1 MTKPE
6 STKKKSTAR
15 CSGESLINSIRA
27 PFRRGEAALIV
38 PDAPHQWIFDAED
51 VDENGNIENITI
63 TFSTEMLQSLAQA
76 IPEYEP
82 MMAWYELLGTSLKF
96 SKKESETIGQIL
108 LQMETS
114 TSSQSSSPCSPYH
127 RIPHFNRTFK
137 RWVGMTPNEYRAQ
150 KIIGK

>member
-51 VDENGNIENITI
+51 VDENGNIENIND
-63 TFSTEMLQSLAQA
+63 
-76 IPEYEP
+76 
-82 MMAWYELLGTSLKF
+82 
-96 SKKESETIGQIL
+96 
-108 LQMETS
+108 
-114 TSSQSSSPCSPYH
+114 
-127 RIPHFNRTFK
+127 IPHFNRTFK

-150 KIIGK
+150 KTIGK